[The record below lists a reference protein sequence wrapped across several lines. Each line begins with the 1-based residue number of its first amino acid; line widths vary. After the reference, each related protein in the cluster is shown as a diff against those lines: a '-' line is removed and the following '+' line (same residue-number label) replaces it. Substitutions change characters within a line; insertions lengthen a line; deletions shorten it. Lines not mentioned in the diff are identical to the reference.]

1 MVGACEV
8 DTVLLCECSFQ
19 PSVDVLMC
27 VCSSSVIWSSICR
40 KTDLNRYLV
49 HRYDS
54 QKLAHIQL

>member
-8 DTVLLCECSFQ
+8 ETVCTA
-19 PSVDVLMC
+19 
-27 VCSSSVIWSSICR
+27 VCSSSVIWPCICR

-49 HRYDS
+49 HRYDN